1 MLRSLAPLFL
11 AGTFTLFALG
21 CAGQAAEPSASS
33 TNQLAA
39 DRKTLP
45 TAHTTLLAGDPYI
58 PVLDERP
65 TAIGDETCLADPVV
79 SVTPGATTL
88 DAAFVASQSELLK
101 VLDLSIDGV
110 KIPKLSAATGAARI
124 AAETRFYAGSIHV
137 VFQAMG
143 TFESELVSLS
153 KEPEPFRADRV
164 ARCGWGWVKKAYH
177 RLAAVVVV
185 SIEAANETSVVAL
198 GCRDG
203 NANCPLTGV
212 SAGPVTVKAAL
223 EDVLKRGTFNVSLRA
238 AADVIPG
245 LPPAPLGALAALSS
259 TPETYEDVLEQ
270 LGAALDWLG
279 KAQISIA
286 EAIAKTS
293 NMPGSA
299 PTTKVDF
306 TFYPGLPADEREEL
320 GTAFDVLL
328 AARAAAATNATRM
341 AAWKAFGEDASANRG
356 HLYNV
361 PGSPAQTV
369 DELLARRDRVLGP
382 GGLLDEQ
389 ERTIDRALIACEEAL
404 RNSKGAPITARTAL
418 VRHVVDSCKAPPAA
432 EWEARYDAD
441 YGIRRLAP
449 SHVSVDHYDEW
460 RDKMCPPGQRLAKKS
475 EASLLAPWSFVAPR
489 AGGGGIWIRR
499 DHFWE
504 NPYWIKNGQVEEL
517 GMFQGP
523 RGLTICFRD
532 GEELF
537 E

>member
-1 MLRSLAPLFL
+1 MPRSLHSILL
-11 AGTFTLFALG
+11 AGTFTLLAAG
-21 CAGQAAEPSASS
+21 CADKVTEPSSS
-33 TNQLAA
+33 ATNELAA

-65 TAIGDETCLADPVV
+65 IAIGQETCLADPVV

-101 VLDLSIDGV
+101 KLGLSIEGM
-110 KIPKLSAATGAARI
+110 KIPKLAGATGAARI
-124 AAETRFYAGSIHV
+124 AAETRFHAGSIHV

-198 GCRDG
+198 GCPDG
-203 NANCPLTGV
+203 KSAGCPTGV
-212 SAGPVTVKAAL
+212 SAGPVAAQAAL

-238 AADVIPG
+238 AADVIPD

-259 TPETYEDVLEQ
+259 TPDSYEDVLKQ

-279 KAQISIA
+279 KAQIAIG

-293 NMPGSA
+293 TKPGSA

-306 TFYPGLPADEREEL
+306 AFYPGISAEEREEL
-320 GTAFDVLL
+320 GSAFDALL
-328 AARAAAATNATRM
+328 AARAAAARNATRM
-341 AAWKAFGEDASANRG
+341 AAWEAFGEDASANRG

-382 GGLLDEQ
+382 DGLLV
-389 ERTIDRALIACEEAL
+389 ERERAIDRSLIACEDAL
-404 RNSKGAPITARTAL
+404 RNATGAPITAQTAL
-418 VRHVVDSCKAPPAA
+418 VRHVLGSCKSPPAA
-432 EWEARYDAD
+432 KWEAAYDAE

-475 EASLLAPWSFVAPR
+475 EASFLAPWSWVAPR
-489 AGGGGIWIRR
+489 TGAGGIWIKR

-504 NPYWIKNGQVEEL
+504 NPYWIKNGRVEKL
-517 GMFQGP
+517 GMFQAP
-523 RGLTICFRD
+523 RGLTVCFRD
-532 GEELF
+532 GEEFF